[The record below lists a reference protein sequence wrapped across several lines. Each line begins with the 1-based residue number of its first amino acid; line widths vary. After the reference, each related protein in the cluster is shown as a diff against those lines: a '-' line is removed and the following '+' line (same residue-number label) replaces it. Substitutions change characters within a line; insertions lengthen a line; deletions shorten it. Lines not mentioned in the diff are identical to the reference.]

1 MPALRDLAIPVRTW
15 DYSETSQTVCL
26 FTKEHGCVRAL
37 AKGAKREKSRFS
49 GGIEILTLGEA
60 VALTKPSSD
69 LANLIEWDLQH
80 IFWGLRAS
88 LAAHHAG
95 LYAADLI
102 YHMVTDHDPHPTLF
116 DHLTAALDALADP
129 AAIAHALLR
138 FQWSLLDETGYQ
150 PRLTDDTP
158 SGSAPLLFDPADG
171 GIVAAPAPH
180 RTPWRVRP
188 HTVRLLQQLDDAT
201 PGEPIDDD
209 PKAVLRAG
217 SLLAAYI
224 RHILDKDLPTRRL
237 VYPAPQ
243 TRSS

>member
-88 LAAHHAG
+88 LQAHHAG
-95 LYAADLI
+95 LYMADLV
-102 YHMVTDHDPHPTLF
+102 YHMVTDHDPHPDLF
-116 DHLTAALDALADP
+116 DHLTTALDALTDP
-129 AAIAHALLR
+129 AAIYDALLR

-150 PRLTDDTP
+150 PRLTDKAP
-158 SGSAPLLFDPADG
+158 NHAEPLLFDPAQG
-171 GIVAAPAPH
+171 GIVNAPAPH
-180 RTPWRVRP
+180 RTPWRVRS
-188 HTVRLLQQLDDAT
+188 HTVRLLQHLDDA
-201 PGEPIDDD
+201 PHDQPLAED
-209 PKAVLRAG
+209 PLAVFRAG

-224 RHILDKDLPTRRL
+224 RHLLDKDLPTRRL
-237 VYPAPQ
+237 AYPAPQ